1 MKTVFERFVSKLEEA
16 NLVKNVQFERCD
28 GYKLTMVITDE
39 EVTACLTEARREF
52 TQERYV
58 MNHEL

>member
-1 MKTVFERFVSKLEEA
+1 MEEA